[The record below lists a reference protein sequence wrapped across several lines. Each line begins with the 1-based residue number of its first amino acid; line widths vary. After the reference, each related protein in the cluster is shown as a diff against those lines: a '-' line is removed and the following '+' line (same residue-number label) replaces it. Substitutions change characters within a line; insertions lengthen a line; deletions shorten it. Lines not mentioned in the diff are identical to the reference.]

1 MDGKTEARPP
11 VQPERPLGTQDAA
24 YQALHAERE
33 GLERAL
39 TLSQQQQRFGTEPG
53 AIAAAHDR
61 ETGLLKDLDRVLT
74 QIRAVEVRRRPGARR
89 W

>member
-1 MDGKTEARPP
+1 MNSEAEARGAAPGRPP
-11 VQPERPLGTQDAA
+11 NPQDAV
-24 YQALHAERE
+24 YEALHAERE

-39 TLSQQQQRFGTEPG
+39 TLSQQQQRFGTEPD
-53 AIAAAHDR
+53 AIAAAQDR
-61 ETGLLKDLDRVLT
+61 EAGLLRDLDRVMT